1 MKQLIGMPEG
11 LAGVSNGR
19 DKVTT
24 EEFAKVLS
32 KSSQTLR
39 KNYCL
44 KGEVYGLRPI
54 KIGGRLLWNVKD
66 IAVLL
71 LEGEK

>member
-1 MKQLIGMPEG
+1 MKALTAIPEG
-11 LAGVSNGR
+11 LSRISNGR
-19 DKVTT
+19 DQVTT
-24 EEFAKVLS
+24 QELAKVIS

-44 KGEVYGLRPI
+44 SGEVYGLKPI

-66 IAVLL
+66 IAILL
-71 LEGEK
+71 TRGEI